1 MEEVRYLSSEEDSS
15 NLNQKFTLGKLVH
28 FLKNLPDLI
37 IEYKA
42 GIIVIITW
50 LVVAQFSGYSLTSII
65 WSIIKLILYP
75 INLLLFNTRFSSIDV
90 PVVFILLV
98 PLVVLTTVAFLIII
112 STED

>member
-1 MEEVRYLSSEEDSS
+1 MSSDKNS
-15 NLNQKFTLGKLVH
+15 NNLDQKFTIEKLIQ
-28 FLKNLPDLI
+28 FLKNLLDLI
-37 IEYKA
+37 IDFKA

-75 INLLLFNTRFSSIDV
+75 LNLLLFNTQYRSIDV
-90 PVVFILLV
+90 PEVFILLV
-98 PLVVLTTVAFLIII
+98 PLVVLTTVGFLIII